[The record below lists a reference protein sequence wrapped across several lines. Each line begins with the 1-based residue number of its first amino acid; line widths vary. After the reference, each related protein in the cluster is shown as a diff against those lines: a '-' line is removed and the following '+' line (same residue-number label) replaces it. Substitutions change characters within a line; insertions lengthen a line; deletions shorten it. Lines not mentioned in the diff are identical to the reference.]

1 MFCNRCGK
9 EIADDAVVCIGC
21 GRAVKPLAAVGE
33 KWSTGAMI
41 ALVIGTLLVP
51 LIGIIFG
58 IIGLNKGKKE
68 KQGAILLGF
77 GIFMIIINIAVF
89 MSILNNN

>member
-21 GRAVKPLAAVGE
+21 GRAVKPIAATGE
-33 KWSTGAMI
+33 KWGTGAMI
-41 ALVIGTLLVP
+41 ALVIGTLFVP

-58 IIGLNKGKKE
+58 IIGMNKEAKKG
-68 KQGAILLGF
+68 QGATLLAI
-77 GIFMIIINIAVF
+77 GIIMVIVGLAVIASV
-89 MSILNNN
+89 